1 MNACRRS
8 GSARPSSFLAFFH
21 DSLRRCRTARIV
33 SRQHLSPKRSRTQGR
48 GGARSSAGLDQPL
61 RGVGWPPCAGRRRP
75 PRRVRLRGAGKKAR
89 SAKFA
94 VCYAVRARGAACG
107 RCGMA
112 RRSARAWPDREHVL
126 VPERTSFPA
135 CDGFMRVRYENRRR
149 LETLSGSVRLRL
161 KVRRCEREDCARRHK
176 PYRPE
181 AEGAIALPQHEF
193 GLDVIALV
201 GALRHREH
209 RSIPEI
215 HAVLRGREV
224 EVCERSVTNLLDRY
238 DELLAVSLTD
248 SGRLRGL
255 LAGQGR
261 VILAIDGL
269 QPDVGHE
276 VLWVVRD
283 CLSGEVLLARSLLSG
298 TAADL
303 APLLREVG
311 DAAADLAPLL
321 REVGDAAGVPV
332 AGVVSDGQTSIRRA
346 VERALPGVPHQLC
359 HFHFLREAA
368 LPVFEADRHA
378 KVALKKHVRGVRPI
392 ERAAEGRDDAKA
404 ERGGGYCAA
413 VRGATPDEG
422 RPPLAASGLRLKARL
437 EKVAASLDRLAQ
449 KGAVRRGSRGCA
461 D

>member
-1 MNACRRS
+1 
-8 GSARPSSFLAFFH
+8 
-21 DSLRRCRTARIV
+21 
-33 SRQHLSPKRSRTQGR
+33 
-48 GGARSSAGLDQPL
+48 
-61 RGVGWPPCAGRRRP
+61 
-75 PRRVRLRGAGKKAR
+75 
-89 SAKFA
+89 
-94 VCYAVRARGAACG
+94 
-107 RCGMA
+107 MA

-126 VPERTSFPA
+126 VPERTSCPA

-176 PYRPE
+176 SYRPE

-215 HAVLRGREV
+215 HAVLRGRGV

-303 APLLREVG
+303 APLLREV
-311 DAAADLAPLL
+311 A
-321 REVGDAAGVPV
+321 DAAGVPV

-359 HFHFLREAA
+359 HFLREAA

-392 ERAAEGRDDAKA
+392 ERAAEGRDDAEA
-404 ERGGGYCAA
+404 ELVRGYCAA
-413 VRGATPDEG
+413 VRGAITDDG